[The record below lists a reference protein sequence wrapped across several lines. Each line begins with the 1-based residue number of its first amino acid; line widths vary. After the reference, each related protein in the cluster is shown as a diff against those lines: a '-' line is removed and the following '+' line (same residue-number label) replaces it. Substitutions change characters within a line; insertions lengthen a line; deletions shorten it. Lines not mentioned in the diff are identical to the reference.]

1 MNLAV
6 KFLLVCVFLFS
17 QHVRAELLKP
27 FNVASR
33 LEIEK
38 AHQGQPMVLAFWS
51 VDCVYCLDE
60 LGVLADFVK
69 QHPKIKLILVNVDGQ
84 SPSLEINKALKQ
96 IHLPSTYEAWQ
107 FSESDE
113 DRLRYSV
120 DKNWYGELPRTY
132 YYDASH
138 QVKAVSGN
146 PDLIWLKNW
155 ASKF

>member
-1 MNLAV
+1 MNLAI
-6 KFLLVCVFLFS
+6 KLLLAFVFLFS
-17 QHVRAELLKP
+17 QQVYAESLKP
-27 FNVASR
+27 FNASSR
-33 LEIEK
+33 VEIERT
-38 AHQGQPMVLAFWS
+38 HQGHPMVLAFWS
-51 VDCVYCLDE
+51 MDCVYCLDE

-84 SPSLEINKALKQ
+84 SSSLEINKVLKQ
-96 IHLPSTYEAWQ
+96 LRLPLKYEAWQ

-138 QVKAVSGN
+138 QVKAVSGSPN
-146 PDLIWLKNW
+146 LTWLKNW
-155 ASKF
+155 ASRF